1 MKEFKEFEEFREFKN
16 ENASK
21 NAVIA
26 ANWKRPSLTT
36 PPLHYSI
43 TPLLHYS
50 ITPLLHHFA
59 TSPLRH
65 FATSPLRRFLR
76 CFRKSRKQS
85 TPTRS
90 KPHPKIE

>member
-1 MKEFKEFEEFREFKN
+1 MKEFEEFREFKN

-43 TPLLHYS
+43 TPLLHHS
-50 ITPLLHHFA
+50 ITP
-59 TSPLRH
+59 SVRY
-65 FATSPLRRFLR
+65 SV
-76 CFRKSRKQS
+76 
-85 TPTRS
+85 TPNRL
-90 KPHPKIE
+90 